1 MRSPGPCRDV
11 VLSGICIETPGTP
24 ARCVD
29 SPGTGQVP
37 IGTLRRQGKLLVSE
51 AGSMGAMWRDLGRQ
65 LAALRR
71 EAALTQHALGTVT
84 GFSRSTVSL
93 AEIGRAA
100 QTRQF
105 WQVCDKAL
113 ATGGVLAAGADQIG
127 AVRDAQQHAAA
138 CAAQEAREA
147 RALAAFAAARSQ
159 RGISAAVSAV
169 QSCPN
174 CGCEVTILTTL
185 IPGNA
190 AARLTTEHTAGVA
203 ATFRDK
209 TPARG

>member
-11 VLSGICIETPGTP
+11 VLPGICIKTPGTP
-24 ARCVD
+24 VSCVD

-37 IGTLRRQGKLLVSE
+37 IGTLRRQGILPVSE
-51 AGSMGAMWRDLGRQ
+51 AGSTGAMWRDLGRQ

-71 EAALTQHALGTVT
+71 EVGLTQHALATMT

-100 QTRQF
+100 QTREF

-113 ATGGVLAAGADQIG
+113 ATGGVLTAGADQIS

-138 CAAQEAREA
+138 RAAQEAREA
-147 RALAAFAAARSQ
+147 RALAAFSAARDQ
-159 RGISAAVSAV
+159 RGVSAGLSAV
-169 QSCPN
+169 QPCPN

-185 IPGNA
+185 IPG
-190 AARLTTEHTAGVA
+190 TAGPLLTAESESVGA
-203 ATFRDK
+203 LCR
-209 TPARG
+209 

>member
-11 VLSGICIETPGTP
+11 VLSGICIEAPETP

-37 IGTLRRQGKLLVSE
+37 IGTLRRQGKLLVNE
-51 AGSMGAMWRDLGRQ
+51 AGSIGAMWRDLGRQ

-71 EAALTQHALGTVT
+71 EAALTQHALATVT

-93 AEIGRAA
+93 AEIGRAS

-105 WQVCDKAL
+105 WEICDKAL
-113 ATGGVLAAGADQIG
+113 ATGGVLAAGAEQIG

-147 RALAAFAAARSQ
+147 RALAAFATAGDQ
-159 RGISAAVSAV
+159 RGVSAGV
-169 QSCPN
+169 SAMQSCPN

-185 IPGNA
+185 IPANA
-190 AARLTTEHTAGVA
+190 GARLTAEHAGGVA
-203 ATFRDK
+203 STA
-209 TPARG
+209 